1 VSRSLS
7 KSKVEDFEPKKKNPL
22 GLLNDSNLDSELKTL
37 LVGGEPTG
45 VELSKDKTKI
55 NTDLEVEQLIGNIRA
70 TGGFYMDDTQKLVL
84 NNNSDS
90 LFTGNTYI
98 SASTGTATNH
108 LDFYVGG
115 AQIARFTQGALA
127 VESITAYDSD
137 LLLTKGHKLIFDSA
151 DSQDYIEVDDAAGS
165 DWMYFYLNNTEVLLL
180 KEDGEIFFKND
191 FSLDASTD
199 NHIDFQEDGS
209 TRFIVDSDEIAIP
222 ATHKASFDGV
232 GGHTYIAE
240 SSDDVLDFYVGT
252 VLGLQ
257 ISEATT
263 RLNIPATW
271 GLYFDGGTHTYIEET
286 SDDVL
291 EFVVGADEMLI
302 LDEGNQRVTIE
313 ADKISYKIGSGGNEY
328 SVANSAY
335 AGTII
340 GYTSIGEDSSHAA
353 YTLTTSYAVPD
364 SDMNVSFV
372 APPSGKVEL
381 MVQVHVNSSTSGRYK
396 YFGLSDNATYNSI
409 GVQYEQVVSLDDET
423 DDQVRQVYWTITGL
437 TAGTTYKYWFGAK
450 SNLTTAYLNW
460 GGNSTGRYCDFIMK
474 VVALPEAT
482 TDFAVYS

>member
-1 VSRSLS
+1 MSRSLS

-22 GLLNDSNLDSELKTL
+22 GLFNDSNLDSELKTL

-84 NNNSDS
+84 NNNSNS

-291 EFVVGADEMLI
+291 DFYIGTDNMLA
-302 LDEGNQRVTIE
+302 LDEANY
-313 ADKISYKIGSGGNEY
+313 KIS
-328 SVANSAY
+328 
-335 AGTII
+335 
-340 GYTSIGEDSSHAA
+340 
-353 YTLTTSYAVPD
+353 L
-364 SDMNVSFV
+364 
-372 APPSGKVEL
+372 
-381 MVQVHVNSSTSGRYK
+381 
-396 YFGLSDNATYNSI
+396 
-409 GVQYEQVVSLDDET
+409 
-423 DDQVRQVYWTITGL
+423 
-437 TAGTTYKYWFGAK
+437 
-450 SNLTTAYLNW
+450 
-460 GGNSTGRYCDFIMK
+460 
-474 VVALPEAT
+474 
-482 TDFAVYS
+482 